1 MRLPGLNNKS
11 FAYRLI
17 SFVLVVMILVYSLI
31 AIVTRRVVSDMMI
44 QNTREYLET
53 LVNARVS
60 EYDGKLLSI
69 AAQGRTLASI
79 LEDRLLSVD
88 KLNSHLASIL
98 NENPDIVSICVAPAP
113 GLDTGIE
120 AGIYMKDE
128 NLKLVFNPILPK
140 TYEFR
145 DWYQIA
151 VLKAKPHWGEPWFD
165 EVGIKDLVCSYSLP
179 MSRNGQILGV
189 LRMDTLVKNMQA
201 IKIPDRL
208 RQGAYAFI
216 ISNTGTMITHPADS
230 LLMNYSIFN
239 LAEEYDDTALMTIGK
254 NMIRGESELVKVS
267 GISFFQDQRIYYAP
281 LPSNGWSI
289 AIVVQDSY
297 IFADRQKLLAII
309 LAFSVLGFLIIALV
323 IYLRTLQIHRPLKE
337 ITKAA
342 ALIGGGDFDVPLSDP
357 GGIYEIE
364 QLTQGIEAMK
374 LSLKQFIANL
384 SELTIEKEKIQ
395 NEVLFASAVQR
406 SLIPDNSTAKKI
418 CPGINCHGILKPAGA
433 IGGDL
438 YDFFM
443 IDEHHFCFAIAD
455 VVGKGIVA
463 AMTMTMVTT
472 FLRTVSKHQKKPA
485 EMLYSLNSFLSG
497 NELESNLITIML
509 GIIDMKDG
517 RLLFSNCGHVPW
529 FHRKPDRR
537 LIIHDETHS
546 TALGVFPDITIDDE
560 ILLLEPGDQLILMT
574 DGITEA
580 TDEAGEFFGHKGVE
594 AALGELQHPSPDV
607 SAITLLTAVEA
618 FSSGDGSRDDITI
631 LALQFEHPHQID

>member
-79 LEDRLLSVD
+79 LEDRLLSID
-88 KLNSHLASIL
+88 KLNSHITSIL
-98 NENPDIVSICVAPAP
+98 NENPDIASICVAPAP

-165 EVGIKDLVCSYSLP
+165 EVGTKDLVCSYSLP
-179 MSRNGQILGV
+179 MSRNGQMLGV

-267 GISFFQDQRIYYAP
+267 GISFFQDQWIYYAP

-406 SLIPDNSTAKKI
+406 SLIPDNSIAKKI